1 MFINSKLQQK
11 GFTLIE
17 LMITVA
23 IVGILA
29 SFAVPAY
36 QDYTARAQ
44 VAEAFSLA
52 GAQKLAVTEY
62 HANAGEFPK
71 NNAEAGISEKIEGKY
86 VDNVVI
92 STSGGGTGTTPQTAT
107 ITATMKASGVA
118 SGIKDKTKNKLV
130 LKGTAN
136 GGSYLWECKRE
147 SGGTT
152 IENKYLPAA
161 CRS

>member
-62 HANAGEFPK
+62 HANAGEFPE
-71 NNAEAGISEKIEGKY
+71 NNAEAGISDDIVGKY
-86 VDNVVI
+86 VASVKVSKDK
-92 STSGGGTGTTPQTAT
+92 GTEVAI
-107 ITATMKASGVA
+107 ITATMKSKGVA
-118 SGIKDKTKNKLV
+118 SGIKTNNTLV
-130 LKGTAN
+130 LKGTAK
-136 GGSYLWECKRE
+136 GGSYTWECGKKE
-147 SGGTT
+147 AGTT
-152 IENKYLPAA
+152 IDDKYLPAA
-161 CRS
+161 CRAKRTTTP